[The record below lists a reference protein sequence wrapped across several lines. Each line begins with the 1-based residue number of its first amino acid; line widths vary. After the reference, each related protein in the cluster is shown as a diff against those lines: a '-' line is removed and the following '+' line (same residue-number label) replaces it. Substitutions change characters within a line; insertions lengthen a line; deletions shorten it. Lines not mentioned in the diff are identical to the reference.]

1 MTQLHS
7 DPPYYLPHP
16 TRKAQEELAESEG
29 RRATEALEREALTA
43 RKLESVELQLRAERA
58 GREASATQL
67 LKAEDGLGEREAA
80 WEAQRQILVQDSE
93 RLREELSDVCGERD
107 VYRLK
112 MEASAPNS
120 SSSSGGVGGG
130 DGVISPPVS
139 SGVPTVKMTEYMTE
153 RMAFEAEIGELS
165 ITCNAVREEL
175 QTKEESIAEERR

>member
-1 MTQLHS
+1 M
-7 DPPYYLPHP
+7 
-16 TRKAQEELAESEG
+16 
-29 RRATEALEREALTA
+29 
-43 RKLESVELQLRAERA
+43 
-58 GREASATQL
+58 
-67 LKAEDGLGEREAA
+67 GEREAA

-112 MEASAPNS
+112 MEASAPKSPNS